1 MTQDNHRVSQRSNL
15 ASNQVFNQV
24 FNQQFNLQVI
34 IDHPSFL
41 PSFLPHQTLFNF
53 TTLSHFL
60 FLVTVQPSRQPTQQP
75 SVQPSVQPTIQPSGN
90 NSPSFLSSTSN
101 LIQLHHPIS
110 LSLFGHRTTIFT
122 PERST
127 SQSSVLAAFAPALA
141 GPFGAAHG

>member
-15 ASNQVFNQV
+15 ASNQVFNQ
-24 FNQQFNLQVI
+24 QFNLQVI
-34 IDHPSFL
+34 LDHPSFL
-41 PSFLPHQTLFNF
+41 PFLPHQTLFNF

-141 GPFGAAHG
+141 GPFGAPFGAAHG